1 MRVFAFDHRIQL
13 EEMEGFSEEK
23 AEKFKT
29 LCLDAALS
37 VADGQPGYGILCDS
51 RIGREALYRAAGTG
65 LWIGHPVEWPSSRP
79 LTLEPEIGPDFGGL
93 AEWPTE
99 HVVKVLCFYHPNDT
113 DAMKAEQEDVLKRL
127 FAACRRN
134 RLEMLLEIIPSKVGP
149 VDADTTADIIRRF
162 YEIGIYPD
170 WWKLE
175 PMADA
180 ESWATTVNAINEND
194 PFVRGIVVLGL
205 DAPEWELS
213 NSFDIAA
220 RFSLVKGFAVGR
232 TIFGDAARSW
242 LKGEMSDGVAVK
254 HMAAR
259 FKRLSEIWDNARAEA
274 RVNELQGIS
283 A

>member
-1 MRVFAFDHRIQL
+1 
-13 EEMEGFSEEK
+13 
-23 AEKFKT
+23 
-29 LCLDAALS
+29 
-37 VADGQPGYGILCDS
+37 
-51 RIGREALYRAAGTG
+51 
-65 LWIGHPVEWPSSRP
+65 
-79 LTLEPEIGPDFGGL
+79 
-93 AEWPTE
+93 
-99 HVVKVLCFYHPNDT
+99 
-113 DAMKAEQEDVLKRL
+113 
-127 FAACRRN
+127 
-134 RLEMLLEIIPSKVGP
+134 
-149 VDADTTADIIRRF
+149 
-162 YEIGIYPD
+162 YPD

-274 RVNELQGIS
+274 RVNELQGI
-283 A
+283 